1 MWTRKQYIQGVLL
14 SIPLLALEFYRVPTP
29 LSWVENNYSWVDCA
43 NSVRGC
49 FERDHFWGIIG
60 FTLLFA
66 PVLMPALESYI
77 RSYHRRKMRSPKS
90 RERTKD

>member
-29 LSWVENNYSWVDCA
+29 LSWYDCA
-43 NSVRGC
+43 PSVQDC
-49 FERDHFWGIIG
+49 FVPHHFWGIIG

-66 PVLMPALESYI
+66 PVWMPALEIYI

>member
-14 SIPLLALEFYRVPTP
+14 AIPLLALEFYRVPTP
-29 LSWVENNYSWVDCA
+29 LSWYDCA

-49 FERDHFWGIIG
+49 FVPHHFWGIIG

-66 PVLMPALESYI
+66 PVLMPALDIYVQY
-77 RSYHRRKMRSPKS
+77 YHRRKIQSNQS
-90 RERTKD
+90 RERRKD

>member
-1 MWTRKQYIQGVLL
+1 MWTRKQYIQGALL

-29 LSWVENNYSWVDCA
+29 LSWVDCA

-49 FERDHFWGIIG
+49 FERDHFWGILG
-60 FTLLFA
+60 FALLLA
-66 PVLMPALESYI
+66 PVLMPALEIYI

-90 RERTKD
+90 GERTKD